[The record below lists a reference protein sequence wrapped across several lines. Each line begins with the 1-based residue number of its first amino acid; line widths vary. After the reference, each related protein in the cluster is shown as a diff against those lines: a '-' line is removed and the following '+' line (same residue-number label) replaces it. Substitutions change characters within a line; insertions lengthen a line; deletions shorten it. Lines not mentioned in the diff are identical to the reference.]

1 VAILRHTICKTMI
14 VLLTDNE
21 ITDNTVLGG
30 NIDVDRLRICILDA
44 QMSRLEELLGEEL
57 YLKIETDFEAGT
69 LEDDYLILHRD
80 YIKPFLIRQGALEFL
95 KVGAF
100 TVANNGISV
109 PSPQNTTPIDAKM
122 LNGLIN
128 EMRMK
133 ADMFAERMYKWLCKS
148 RLPEY
153 VSRTDNIINPQKP
166 SFGSWYLETRTLTV
180 DEWIEKKMR

>member
-1 VAILRHTICKTMI
+1 MIILLK
-14 VLLTDNE
+14 DND
-21 ITDNTVLGG
+21 ITENTVLGG
-30 NIDVDRLRICILDA
+30 NIDVDRLRVCILDA
-44 QMSRLEELLGEEL
+44 QMSRLEELLGEDL
-57 YLKIETDFEAGT
+57 YEKIETDFEANS
-69 LEDDYLILHRD
+69 LADEYLILHRD

-109 PSPQNTTPIDAKM
+109 PSPQNTTPIDSKM

-153 VSRTDNIINPQKP
+153 VSHSDNIINPQKP
-166 SFGSWYLETRTLTV
+166 SFGSWYLETRTLTP